1 MLFTIVFV
9 FYSSFWS
16 LFMSLANIGGLFLFS
31 MIWTNQ
37 DLLTFLF
44 PENKM
49 FGCAWSSEK

>member
-37 DLLTFLF
+37 ELLTFLF